1 MNNQTHKQHGS
12 CVTVVTLGMS
22 YIYYTSKVYYFSN
35 YSYYLVESTPFFQ
48 EINSIQVLEVAAVIP
63 TPLP

>member
-1 MNNQTHKQHGS
+1 MCNCCYIRH
-12 CVTVVTLGMS
+12 VI